1 MLINTAI
8 DGKKK
13 KSGSGSEVR
22 PLQNVNQRREE
33 RKKIVGQWEEEGKV
47 D

>member
-8 DGKKK
+8 ERKKR
-13 KSGSGSEVR
+13 SQGSGSEVS

-33 RKKIVGQWEEEGKV
+33 RKKIVGQWEEEGKRN
-47 D
+47 